1 MEQSVIIKDVTLAN
15 IVANAEKT
23 LGRKLE
29 AMELAI
35 LTYGVEQIRL
45 GVANF

>member
-15 IVANAEKT
+15 IVATAEKT

-35 LTYGVEQIRL
+35 LEFGIEQVRL
-45 GVANF
+45 GVANV